1 MPLHFHQLLLQQ
13 SYKMIIRNAKYVNS
27 IDTNK
32 KMAISAEINGITQFV
47 PLDEDNTDYKGNTD
61 YKEIMKQVD
70 AGTLTIADAE

>member
-32 KMAISAEINGITQFV
+32 KMAISAEINGVTQFV
-47 PLDEDNTDYKGNTD
+47 PLDEDNTDYE
-61 YKEIMKQVD
+61 EILKQVD
-70 AGTLTIADAE
+70 DGTLTIADAD

>member
-47 PLDEDNTDYKGNTD
+47 PLDEDNTDYE
-61 YKEIMKQVD
+61 EILKQVD
-70 AGTLTIADAE
+70 DGTLTIADAD

>member
-1 MPLHFHQLLLQQ
+1 
-13 SYKMIIRNAKYVNS
+13 MIIRNAKYVNN

-32 KMAISAEINGITQFV
+32 KMAISAEINGVTQFV

-70 AGTLTIADAE
+70 AGTLTIADAD

>member
-61 YKEIMKQVD
+61 YKEIIKQVD
-70 AGTLTIADAE
+70 AGTLTIADAD